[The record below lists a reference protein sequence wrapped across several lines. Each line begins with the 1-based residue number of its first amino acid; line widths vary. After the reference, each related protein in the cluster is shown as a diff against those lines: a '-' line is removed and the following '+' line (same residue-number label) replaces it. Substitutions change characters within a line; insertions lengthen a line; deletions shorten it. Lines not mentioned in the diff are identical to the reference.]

1 MEYQNIS
8 YLVIL
13 AIVLFLSTYYYFQH
27 NRQCKTQYQVVQE
40 LLNDE
45 MVESLEELLITLNQQ
60 RLMRIT
66 LEKVEVIFIISLMNT
81 IEEEIQTL

>member
-45 MVESLEELLITLNQQ
+45 MVENDRLINISFK
-60 RLMRIT
+60 RY
-66 LEKVEVIFIISLMNT
+66 KFI
-81 IEEEIQTL
+81 